1 MTPLEQKLPL
11 LIYKRAEFPSLNTG
25 YGAPR
30 YHENDQEACEVLG
43 KALWE
48 ASVEKVTKVLI
59 PEASG
64 NGQIA
69 AALNAPKVTHAVF
82 MKTLSD
88 TQRRAAQTLY
98 GYLGHFYAQERKS
111 ATNDNPETEVRD
123 WTVEVAKI
131 LCKACLDLIGTDGI
145 TRENSQQTTEGPGA
159 AIEAKDGAGP
169 TFDALAFVTGRE
181 SWVRTGSGNKTE
193 TCAAMP
199 ALVEMSAATT
209 AKV

>member
-1 MTPLEQKLPL
+1 MTSLDQKLPL
-11 LIYKRAEFPSLNTG
+11 LIYKRAEFPSLQTG
-25 YGAPR
+25 DSTPR

-64 NGQIA
+64 HAQIA
-69 AALNAPKVTHAVF
+69 VAMNAPKVTHAVF
-82 MKTLSD
+82 MKTLSG
-88 TQRRAAQTLY
+88 TRRRAEQTLY

-111 ATNDNPETEVRD
+111 ATFDSPETEVRD

-131 LCKACLDLIGTDGI
+131 LCKACLDLIDKDGT
-145 TRENSQQTTEGPGA
+145 TSELLKQATEAPEA
-159 AIEAKDGAGP
+159 AIEAKDSTGS

-181 SWVRTGSGNKTE
+181 SWVRTGSGNKTK

-199 ALVEMSAATT
+199 ELVEMSAATT